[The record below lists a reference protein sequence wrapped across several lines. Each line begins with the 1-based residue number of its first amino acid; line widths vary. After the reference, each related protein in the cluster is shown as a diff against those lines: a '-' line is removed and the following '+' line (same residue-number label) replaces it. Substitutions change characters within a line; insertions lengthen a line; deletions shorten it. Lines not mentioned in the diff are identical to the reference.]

1 MRDQQN
7 HNACVEPEIKYIP
20 CSSCQKQIKCL
31 KPYGCSKHTSVYLD
45 KTFHVTCNSGES
57 ASYTDDNQSVYLERN
72 YFSCSQGLKQLIVQQ
87 ASNPKRD
94 QVLSKGVFDPRNIG
108 QFMLH

>member
-7 HNACVEPEIKYIP
+7 HDACVEPEIKYIP

-94 QVLSKGVFDPRNIG
+94 QILSKGVFDPRNIG